1 MITYFV
7 IKSLRFF
14 SQVFLLNLDQLEILK
29 VVILILTPYLLFG
42 SAYVANYYNKPSWFI
57 RKLIHTFG
65 LILVGI
71 YGSFL
76 NTIEEVLY
84 VLTIFLIIL
93 AILSLIPQIQLFQSL
108 IRMGTREG
116 QRQSESIINSA
127 LTSISILTLMV
138 VAFFGSRHYFLAGVL
153 SVALGD
159 GLGEFIGKPYGKHK
173 YKLLAEKSVEGSFG
187 VFIGTLIGCIFAFIS
202 FNIDFLIVEMFLII
216 ILVSIVATTIEAF
229 SISFL
234 DNVLMP
240 WAVAGLLWVMI

>member
-1 MITYFV
+1 MHT
-7 IKSLRFF
+7 
-14 SQVFLLNLDQLEILK
+14 LK
-29 VVILILTPYLLFG
+29 VVILILIPYLLFG
-42 SAYVANYYNKPSWFI
+42 LAYLAYYYNKPKWFI

-76 NTIEEVLY
+76 NTLEEVLY

-93 AILSLIPQIQLFQSL
+93 VILSLIPQLQLFQSL

-116 QRQSESIINSA
+116 QSQIESVVNA
-127 LTSISILTLMV
+127 TLTSVSILALMI

-173 YKLLAEKSVEGSFG
+173 YKLITQKSVEGSFG
-187 VFIGTLIGCIFAFIS
+187 VFIGTFIGSVIAFIS
-202 FNIDFLIVEMFLII
+202 FDINFLSVEILLIM
-216 ILVSIVATTIEAF
+216 LFVSIVATLIEAF
-229 SISFL
+229 SVSFI
-234 DNVLMP
+234 DNVIMP
-240 WAVAGLLWVMI
+240 WAVAGLLWLLI